1 MGTVPNSQILLKIEY
16 QEDFDVLIC
25 VARQE
30 MKKRKWPI
38 VLEIP
43 VKRKK
48 KKIHLEEFIRKQLY
62 CFQ

>member
-48 KKIHLEEFIRKQLY
+48 RKSIWRNL
-62 CFQ
+62 